1 MARSNC
7 MPRNSGFTLLEVMV
21 ALAVLAIA
29 LAAVINKT
37 IETGVNVSH
46 LRDRTLAHW
55 VAENR
60 LAEMQAMDEWR
71 EGKQT
76 GRTELAG
83 RNWYWEVEAL
93 ATPARRLRRVVIRV
107 ADNESRANPIS
118 TLNGFLLDPA
128 IRQLPGTP
136 LPGSPPPNADGAS
149 GAENLQ

>member
-1 MARSNC
+1 MARSSC
-7 MPRNSGFTLLEVMV
+7 MPKNSGFTLLEVMV

-37 IETGVNVSH
+37 IETGVNINH

-60 LAEMQAMDEWR
+60 LAEMQAMEEWR

-76 GRTELAG
+76 GRTEFAG
-83 RNWYWEVEAL
+83 RVWHWEVEAL
-93 ATPARRLRRVVIRV
+93 ATPARRLRRVIVRV
-107 ADNESRANPIS
+107 ADNESRSNPIS

-128 IRQLPGTP
+128 VRQQPAVLAPTG
-136 LPGSPPPNADGAS
+136 GE
-149 GAENLQ
+149 GAEE

>member
-1 MARSNC
+1 MAKSSYMR
-7 MPRNSGFTLLEVMV
+7 RNSGFTLLEVMV

-37 IETGVNVSH
+37 IETGVNIGY

-60 LAEMQAMDEWR
+60 LAEMQAMAEWR
-71 EGKQT
+71 EGRQT
-76 GRTELAG
+76 GKTEFAG
-83 RNWYWEVEAL
+83 RTWYWEVESL

-107 ADNESRANPIS
+107 ADNEGRANPIS

-128 IRQLPGTP
+128 VRQMPGAP
-136 LPGSPPPNADGAS
+136 APNADSGGEAS
-149 GAENLQ
+149 Q